1 MTSVANAAPGRD
13 AATTRAQAPDDPDLR
28 LARDPKA
35 GAGRLMVLAG
45 NRPDLRAVIVDNPGC
60 SPELRAWVGR
70 MGVVGSGRSGR
81 SVVETDSIGESGAGG
96 SGGAGDAGDFGDSVS
111 MAPTGW
117 EPSDIGLGDDPFG
130 SVLGD
135 PLMGSP
141 LFDGGPGD
149 DPDDADVVGSAG
161 GDADRAA
168 RPARSGGQ
176 GRTSSRRTSRPHT
189 AAART
194 ASRTTPPRTS
204 SPRTA
209 APRPAPAPSAPAP
222 VPPGRYAQ
230 PGAYPAPGSGL
241 PAGGGPATSPRGYAG
256 GVPSGPAGKPWAS
269 GGMPGYGIVQ
279 PTVPPVPSGP
289 PASVYGT
296 GRYAAGPRPGGSPSS
311 SGSGASLG
319 KVVGWGLFILI
330 FMLIRMLS

>member
-13 AATTRAQAPDDPDLR
+13 AATTRDQASDDPDLR

-70 MGVVGSGRSGR
+70 MGVVGSGRSRR
-81 SVVETDSIGESGAGG
+81 SVVETDSIGES
-96 SGGAGDAGDFGDSVS
+96 GAGDAGDFGDSVS

-149 DPDDADVVGSAG
+149 DPDDAHVVGSAG

-168 RPARSGGQ
+168 RPAGSGGQ

-189 AAART
+189 AVART

-209 APRPAPAPSAPAP
+209 APRPAPAPSTPAP

-230 PGAYPAPGSGL
+230 PGAYPAPGSGR
-241 PAGGGPATSPRGYAG
+241 PAGGGPVTSPRGYAG
-256 GVPSGPAGKPWAS
+256 GAPSGPAGNPWAS

-289 PASVYGT
+289 PASVYGA
-296 GRYAAGPRPGGSPSS
+296 GRYAAGPRPGGSPSP

-330 FMLIRMLS
+330 FILIRMLS

>member
-1 MTSVANAAPGRD
+1 
-13 AATTRAQAPDDPDLR
+13 
-28 LARDPKA
+28 
-35 GAGRLMVLAG
+35 
-45 NRPDLRAVIVDNPGC
+45 
-60 SPELRAWVGR
+60 
-70 MGVVGSGRSGR
+70 
-81 SVVETDSIGESGAGG
+81 
-96 SGGAGDAGDFGDSVS
+96 

-168 RPARSGGQ
+168 RPAESGGQ

-204 SPRTA
+204 SPRTV

-230 PGAYPAPGSGL
+230 PGAYPAPGSGRS
-241 PAGGGPATSPRGYAG
+241 AGGGPVTSPRGYAG
-256 GVPSGPAGKPWAS
+256 GAPGGPAGNPWAS
-269 GGMPGYGIVQ
+269 GEMPGYGIVQ

-289 PASVYGT
+289 PASVYGA

-330 FMLIRMLS
+330 FILIRMLS

>member
-13 AATTRAQAPDDPDLR
+13 AATTRGQAPDDPDLR

-81 SVVETDSIGESGAGG
+81 SVVEADSIGGSSAGD
-96 SGGAGDAGDFGDSVS
+96 SGGAGDFGDSVS

-149 DPDDADVVGSAG
+149 GPDDADVVGSAG

-176 GRTSSRRTSRPHT
+176 DRTSSRRTSRPHT

-222 VPPGRYAQ
+222 VPPGR
-230 PGAYPAPGSGL
+230 
-241 PAGGGPATSPRGYAG
+241 PAGGGPVTSHRGYAG
-256 GVPSGPAGKPWAS
+256 GAPGGPAGNPWAP

-289 PASVYGT
+289 PASVHGA

-311 SGSGASLG
+311 SVSGASLG

-330 FMLIRMLS
+330 FMLIRMLT

>member
-13 AATTRAQAPDDPDLR
+13 AATTRDQASDDPDLR

-70 MGVVGSGRSGR
+70 MGVVGSGRSRR
-81 SVVETDSIGESGAGG
+81 SVVETDSIGESGVGD
-96 SGGAGDAGDFGDSVS
+96 SGGAGDFGDSVS

-168 RPARSGGQ
+168 RPAGSGGQ

-189 AAART
+189 AVART

-209 APRPAPAPSAPAP
+209 APRPAPAPSTPAP

-256 GVPSGPAGKPWAS
+256 GGPGGPAGNPWAS
-269 GGMPGYGIVQ
+269 GEMPGYGIVQ

-289 PASVYGT
+289 PASVYGA

>member
-81 SVVETDSIGESGAGG
+81 SVVETDSIGESGAGD
-96 SGGAGDAGDFGDSVS
+96 SGDAGDSVS

-117 EPSDIGLGDDPFG
+117 GPSDIGLGDDPFG
-130 SVLGD
+130 SVLGE

-141 LFDGGPGD
+141 LFEGGPGD
-149 DPDDADVVGSAG
+149 GPDDADVVGSAG
-161 GDADRAA
+161 GDAGRAA
-168 RPARSGGQ
+168 RPAESGGQ

-209 APRPAPAPSAPAP
+209 TPRPAPAPSAPAP
-222 VPPGRYAQ
+222 VPPGR
-230 PGAYPAPGSGL
+230 
-241 PAGGGPATSPRGYAG
+241 PAGGGPVTSHRGYAG
-256 GVPSGPAGKPWAS
+256 GAPGGPAGNPWAP

-289 PASVYGT
+289 PASVYGA
-296 GRYAAGPRPGGSPSS
+296 GRYAAGPRPGGSPSP

-330 FMLIRMLS
+330 FILIRMLS

>member
-1 MTSVANAAPGRD
+1 
-13 AATTRAQAPDDPDLR
+13 
-28 LARDPKA
+28 
-35 GAGRLMVLAG
+35 MVLAG

-81 SVVETDSIGESGAGG
+81 SVVETDSIGESGAGD
-96 SGGAGDAGDFGDSVS
+96 SGGAGDFGDSVS

-176 GRTSSRRTSRPHT
+176 DRTSSRRTSRPHT

-222 VPPGRYAQ
+222 VPPGR
-230 PGAYPAPGSGL
+230 
-241 PAGGGPATSPRGYAG
+241 PAGGGPVTSHRGYAG
-256 GVPSGPAGKPWAS
+256 GAPGGPAGNPWAP

-289 PASVYGT
+289 PASVHGA

-311 SGSGASLG
+311 SVSGASLG
-319 KVVGWGLFILI
+319 KVVGWGLFIII
-330 FMLIRMLS
+330 FMLIRMLT

>member
-1 MTSVANAAPGRD
+1 MTTVANAAPVSAGRGT
-13 AATTRAQAPDDPDLR
+13 ATETTGTAGKPVDPDLQ

-45 NRPDLRAVIVDNPGC
+45 NRPDLRGVIVDNPGC

-70 MGVVGSGRSGR
+70 MGAASARPNI
-81 SVVETDSIGESGAGG
+81 EADSARADSAH
-96 SGGAGDAGDFGDSVS
+96 DADDADDSS
-111 MAPTGW
+111 SLAPTGW

-149 DPDDADVVGSAG
+149 DPDDADVVGSAA
-161 GDADRAA
+161 GDAGRAA
-168 RPARSGGQ
+168 RPAESGGQ

-209 APRPAPAPSAPAP
+209 APRPAPAP

-256 GVPSGPAGKPWAS
+256 GGPGGPAGNPWAS
-269 GGMPGYGIVQ
+269 GEMPGYGIVQ

-289 PASVYGT
+289 PASVYGA

>member
-13 AATTRAQAPDDPDLR
+13 AATTRGQAPDDPDLR

-81 SVVETDSIGESGAGG
+81 SVVEADSIGGSSAGD
-96 SGGAGDAGDFGDSVS
+96 SGGAGDFGDSVS

-149 DPDDADVVGSAG
+149 GPDDADVVGSAG

-176 GRTSSRRTSRPHT
+176 DRTSSRRTSRPHT

-204 SPRTA
+204 SPRT
-209 APRPAPAPSAPAP
+209 
-222 VPPGRYAQ
+222 
-230 PGAYPAPGSGL
+230 
-241 PAGGGPATSPRGYAG
+241 
-256 GVPSGPAGKPWAS
+256 
-269 GGMPGYGIVQ
+269 
-279 PTVPPVPSGP
+279 
-289 PASVYGT
+289 
-296 GRYAAGPRPGGSPSS
+296 
-311 SGSGASLG
+311 
-319 KVVGWGLFILI
+319 
-330 FMLIRMLS
+330 